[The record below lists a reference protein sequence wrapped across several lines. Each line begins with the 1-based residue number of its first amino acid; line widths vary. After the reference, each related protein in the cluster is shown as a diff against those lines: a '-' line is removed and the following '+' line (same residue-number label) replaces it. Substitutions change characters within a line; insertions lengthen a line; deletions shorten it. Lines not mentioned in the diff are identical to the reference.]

1 MAKVLIAV
9 ADSVFP
15 SLDPA
20 QRVLDRLDAELRLA
34 EAPTPEAI
42 TEVARQADGLL
53 VTYAQITGDMIR
65 TFERCRVI
73 SRFGIGVDNIDLE
86 AATESGIQVTYVPD
100 YCIDEVSDHALALL
114 LALARKVVYSDR
126 LVQAGRWEMKATVP
140 IRRLRGRTL
149 GLAGFGR
156 IPRLLTPKAQAL
168 GLDVIAADPFVKDQD
183 AAALGVGLVSFEEL
197 LERSDFISIHA
208 PLTPDTENLFDAA
221 AFGAMKPGA
230 FLINTARGPLVDET
244 ALAQALD
251 AGELAGA
258 ALDVVVKEPPAADWP
273 LLNRDNVILTP
284 HTGFYSEDAL
294 LELQTKAAEEVARVL
309 SGEAPHYPVNKLPPG
324 GDR

>member
-20 QRVLDRLDAELRLA
+20 RRVLDRLDAELRLA
-34 EAPTPEAI
+34 EEPTAEAI
-42 TEVARQADGLL
+42 IEAARQADGLL
-53 VTYAQITGDMIR
+53 VTYARITGDMIR
-65 TFERCRVI
+65 AFERCRVI
-73 SRFGIGVDNIDLE
+73 SRFGIGVDNVDLE
-86 AATESGIQVTYVPD
+86 VATELGIQVTYVPD
-100 YCIDEVSDHALALL
+100 YCVDEVSDHALALL

-140 IRRLRGRTL
+140 IHRLRGRTL

-156 IPRLLTPKAQAL
+156 IPRLLAPKAQAL
-168 GLDVIAADPFVKDQD
+168 GLDVIAFDPFVEDQE
-183 AAALGVGLVSFEEL
+183 AAALGVGLVSFREL
-197 LERSDFISIHA
+197 LAKSDFISVHA
-208 PLTPDTENLFDAA
+208 PLTPDTENLFDAE
-221 AFGAMKPGA
+221 AFGRMKPDA
-230 FLINTARGPLVDET
+230 FLINTARGPLIDET

-251 AGELAGA
+251 AGQLAGA
-258 ALDVVVKEPPAADWP
+258 ALDVVVDEPPAADSP

-284 HTGFYSEDAL
+284 HTAFYSEEAL

-309 SGEAPHYPVNKLPPG
+309 SGEAPRYPVNKISQTG
-324 GDR
+324 QG